1 MWKPKNALF
10 ILPQTISSTFSNCN
24 VSLRLSESLLA
35 YANKG
40 NIGCGMAV
48 TNVHSF
54 GGTLLL
60 DYCMLL
66 WICPCVFILLN
77 FNVFI
82 MCRCCLRQQW
92 IWEKDWLTLAPQI
105 LILCL
110 WYSLTSNSHLV
121 ISSLCQDKR
130 KTIAFVWCACLMNI
144 ATDAQ
149 GCLNFLYPVEQCSW
163 LHGQCITCSQ
173 EQVLCTDRFGVGE
186 VKWSRLLICVLYGWQ
201 LCTTKVVIYLQKLPL
216 QLMLLLLLLQV
227 LTYGTNRCVDSWKY
241 EERM

>member
-1 MWKPKNALF
+1 
-10 ILPQTISSTFSNCN
+10 
-24 VSLRLSESLLA
+24 
-35 YANKG
+35 
-40 NIGCGMAV
+40 MAV

-173 EQVLCTDRFGVGE
+173 ELSFSFVHWSFWGWGGQVVKITHLCSLWLAVMYYKSCYLFTKTSITTNVALTFITSVDIWNKPVCWFLKIRRKN
-186 VKWSRLLICVLYGWQ
+186 VKNQANV
-201 LCTTKVVIYLQKLPL
+201 
-216 QLMLLLLLLQV
+216 
-227 LTYGTNRCVDSWKY
+227 
-241 EERM
+241 